1 MQRAVQQDGRVR
13 VIYKDWPI
21 FGPISERAARVALA
35 SHHQGI
41 YAKVYDR
48 LMTSPA
54 SNDDVLRDAV
64 QQSGGDWKKLMS
76 DLQLHG
82 AEIDQRLGLN
92 SQQAIALGLPGTPG
106 YLIGPLLIKGAASQQ
121 QFRRA
126 IQEARDRTSVGGRRL

>member
-1 MQRAVQQDGRVR
+1 MQRAIQQNGQVR

-35 SHHQGI
+35 SHYQGI
-41 YAKVYDR
+41 YAKVYDK

-64 QQSGGDWKKLMS
+64 QQSGGNWEKLLS
-76 DLQLHG
+76 DLQLHE

-106 YLIGPLLIKGAASQQ
+106 YLIGPLLIKGAASQE

-126 IQEARDRTSVGGRRL
+126 IEEARDLAKDGSRRL